1 MITGTT
7 GPIIGLMLFL
17 LDCQEKKGYL
27 IQYLNKQIMIQK
39 PCVKTLDFSH
49 VAGIGSRISRSTPG
63 RVHWPLGWW
72 REGVLSSDRTQL
84 SGSALMKGDGR
95 PHKRELL
102 WLTLPALNAQRKTQ
116 GQKKDNQRVPY

>member
-49 VAGIGSRISRSTPG
+49 VAGIGSRISGAPQGEFTGHWGGGG
-63 RVHWPLGWW
+63 REYFPVTGHSCQ
-72 REGVLSSDRTQL
+72 E
-84 SGSALMKGDGR
+84 AL
-95 PHKRELL
+95 
-102 WLTLPALNAQRKTQ
+102 
-116 GQKKDNQRVPY
+116 